1 MRPAQVARLDERQP
15 RYLNATWGSTHVAL
29 SQDSALRKCS
39 IRISVVIHTNRVS
52 RVINSQPSGLTF
64 FLGQVQLQPSMG
76 MGTGSWTPEARGDWN
91 GVILRATCKGRLV
104 KKGFVEISLDWRLH
118 ETYLNFNMTRS
129 SEEGGPSQGS

>member
-1 MRPAQVARLDERQP
+1 MVFVWRECERSAFMFKVDIKTAVVEWSAAPKHVRP
-15 RYLNATWGSTHVAL
+15 
-29 SQDSALRKCS
+29 QDSALRKCS

-91 GVILRATCKGRLV
+91 GVILRATCKGA
-104 KKGFVEISLDWRLH
+104 
-118 ETYLNFNMTRS
+118 
-129 SEEGGPSQGS
+129 GS

>member
-1 MRPAQVARLDERQP
+1 M
-15 RYLNATWGSTHVAL
+15 
-29 SQDSALRKCS
+29 
-39 IRISVVIHTNRVS
+39 VIHTNRVS

-129 SEEGGPSQGS
+129 SEEGGPSQVLISVTSTRTPARRPVGRDAA